1 MFFAIIMAA
10 FIFSSANAEERN
22 LASITYKSS
31 VSGSEI
37 TYVFDKP
44 YQCGQYANGDW
55 WAVVDINTKTLV
67 IKQITPDYAEGR
79 NGCCVNPE
87 EQNRQPYDNR
97 AKMKFDSSMMP
108 PLPYAAHGE
117 ESIVKT
123 VSATA
128 QLGHS
133 YVQYAAV
140 LTVVSSAPDNPS
152 TTFRPPYVGKKKP
165 LFSTTNLQTQLLPS
179 LEPTKNAI
187 SQAVA
192 EQRVESVRLD
202 YSSDW
207 TASQIHP
214 VDGRD
219 SWGTNMSWM
228 DSEVFLWL
236 CLNKPVKDK
245 MKTLIGMVQYGI
257 DLYGARK
264 SLGTKWV
271 HGGGGNGAGR
281 LLPFTFAALILKSKE
296 IEDELKKSVTTAV
309 NDNTFWES
317 EMFYRGKNNMVLWGN
332 ISPYISEEVYWHGI
346 SADPDSNKASAD
358 SYRTI
363 DGGSIPGQQYQGCV
377 SMPVKYCALVL
388 HLIPQLKEIWPEKDI
403 KIIEYADRIIAEGV
417 HTMPDNIAP
426 PVKLTKEQWK
436 DRINFGYGKT
446 WGPDPAKPGDCI
458 RGGGR
463 FPDLQGFKIA
473 GKPASRTSQ
482 FGEEMWSAYR
492 RSEQ

>member
-1 MFFAIIMAA
+1 MLFAIFLAA
-10 FIFSSANAEERN
+10 CIFPTANAELRN

-31 VSGSEI
+31 LSGTEI

-55 WAVVDINTKTLV
+55 WAVVDKVTKTVV
-67 IKQITPDYAEGR
+67 IKQMTPDCEDGR
-79 NGCCVNPE
+79 NGCCVNPDK
-87 EQNRQPYDNR
+87 QDRQSYDNR
-97 AKMKFDSSMMP
+97 AKMKFDPSMMP
-108 PLPYAAHGE
+108 PMPYAAHGE

-128 QLGHS
+128 QVGHS

-140 LTVVSSAPDNPS
+140 LTVVSSPPENPS
-152 TTFRPPYVGKKKP
+152 ATFRPPYAGKEKP
-165 LFSTTNLQTQLLPS
+165 LFSTADLQTQLLPS
-179 LEPTKNAI
+179 LEPTKGVI
-187 SQAVA
+187 SQAAA
-192 EQRVESVRLD
+192 EQLVESVRLD

-214 VDGRD
+214 IDGRD
-219 SWGTNMSWM
+219 SWGANMSWM
-228 DSEVFLWL
+228 DSEVFFWL

-245 MKTLIGMVQYGI
+245 MKILIGMVQYGI

-281 LLPFTFAALILKSKE
+281 LLPFTFAALMLKSKE
-296 IEDELKKSVTTAV
+296 IEDELKKSVTAAV

-317 EMFYRGKNNMVLWGN
+317 EMFYRGKNNKVLWGN
-332 ISPYISEEVYWHGI
+332 ISPYISEDIYWYGI
-346 SADPDSNKASAD
+346 SVEPEANKAAADPYKI
-358 SYRTI
+358 I

-377 SMPVKYCALVL
+377 SLPVKYCALVL
-388 HLIPQLKEIWPEKDI
+388 HLIPQLKEVWPEKDI
-403 KIIEYADRIIAEGV
+403 KIIEYADRITEEGV
-417 HTMPDNIAP
+417 HTMPDPFAP

-436 DRINFGYGKT
+436 DRTNFGYGKT
-446 WGPDPAKPGDCI
+446 WGPDPARPGDCI
-458 RGGGR
+458 RGEGR
-463 FPDLQGFKIA
+463 FPSLNGYRIV

-482 FGEEMWSAYR
+482 FGEEMWDAYR
-492 RSEQ
+492 KTR